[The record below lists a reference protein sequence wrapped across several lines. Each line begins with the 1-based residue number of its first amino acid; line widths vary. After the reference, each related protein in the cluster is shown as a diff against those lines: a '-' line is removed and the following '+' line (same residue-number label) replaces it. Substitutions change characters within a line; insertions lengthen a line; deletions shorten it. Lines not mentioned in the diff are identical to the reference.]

1 MLEMDT
7 HWHYRMLEP
16 FIMKKLNGLERLY
29 VSGKEKKYLKAKAK
43 QLDSIEAF
51 LILDYQART
60 SIPRA
65 TTAHEDEVSII
76 HSILENINIWVMDM
90 EERTQEERDNKK
102 KGK

>member
-60 SIPRA
+60 NIPRA
-65 TTAHEDEVSII
+65 TTAYEDEILFI
-76 HSILENINIWVMDM
+76 HSILENINIWVTDM
-90 EERTQEERDNKK
+90 EERTQDSKK